1 MIGGFSTPK
10 KDKAL
15 KVSNGQTVKIGQI
28 LLNRLNTYKAGLNVK
43 GLDILFALCP
53 GKVYFTRKKTSHGK
67 VRTFI
72 NIAAAQEKSLKS
84 N

>member
-1 MIGGFSTPK
+1 MTGGFSTPK

-15 KVSNGQTVKIGQI
+15 KVSNGQSVKTGEI
-28 LLNRLNTYKAGLNVK
+28 LLNRLNTYKAGQNVK
-43 GLDILFALCP
+43 GLDTLFALCP

-72 NIAAAQEKSLKS
+72 NVEPVAGPAK
-84 N
+84 